1 MKTTTEWV
9 NILASIYIALPI
21 VVTIIIMILYLLGK
35 AISKEAIDK
44 LLEFGKWY
52 MVAVAIVFFG
62 KLLDSSFTDRET
74 SIKEIAIYEKY
85 ATNIMETDSI
95 EKRWKLTEYFAA
107 VTPSEKLK
115 ERWEAY
121 KAIIKPEYDTL
132 LALKKRQ
139 SEILASAKT
148 LTPALKTELL
158 TIQEKKN
165 ALNVSLISGSSST
178 TENYV
183 IVFTADANLSQAQ
196 FENNKLKRAGIT
208 DAIIV
213 NVGKLFFNISKDYIS
228 KGEASSML
236 DAFRSKVR
244 GDVYITSSG
253 KFCKSKINKGDYFS
267 CE

>member
-1 MKTTTEWV
+1 MEKTIDWV
-9 NILASIYIALPI
+9 NIMASIYIALPI
-21 VVTIIIMILYLLGK
+21 VVTVVLMVLYLIGK
-35 AISKEAIDK
+35 AVSKEAIDK

-95 EKRWKLTEYFAA
+95 EKRWKLIEYFAA
-107 VTPSEKLK
+107 VTPSEQLR

-121 KAIIKPEYDTL
+121 KTIIKPEYDTL

-139 SEILASAKT
+139 SEILSSAKA

-158 TIQEKKN
+158 SIQEKKN
-165 ALNVSLISGSSST
+165 ALNVSLISSSST
-178 TENYV
+178 AENYV
-183 IVFTADANLSQAQ
+183 IVFAADTNLLQAQ
-196 FENNKLKRAGIT
+196 FDNNKLKKAGIT

-213 NVGKLFFNISKDYIS
+213 NVGKIFFNISKEYIS

-236 DAFRSKVR
+236 DVFRSKVR

-253 KFCKSKINKGDYFS
+253 KFCKNKINKGDYFS

>member
-1 MKTTTEWV
+1 MEKTIDWV
-9 NILASIYIALPI
+9 NIMASIYIALPI
-21 VVTIIIMILYLLGK
+21 VVTIIIMILYLIGK

-85 ATNIMETDSI
+85 ATTIMETDSI
-95 EKRWKLTEYFAA
+95 EKRWKLIEYFAA
-107 VTPSEKLK
+107 VTPSEQLR

-121 KAIIKPEYDTL
+121 KTIIKPEYDTL

-139 SEILASAKT
+139 SEILSSAKA

-158 TIQEKKN
+158 AIQEKKN
-165 ALNVSLISGSSST
+165 ALNVSLVSSSST
-178 TENYV
+178 PENYV
-183 IVFTADANLSQAQ
+183 IVFTADVNLPQAE
-196 FENNKLKRAGIT
+196 FENNKLKKAGIT

-213 NVGKLFFNISKDYIS
+213 NVGKLFFNISKDYSS
-228 KGEASSML
+228 KSEASSTL
-236 DAFRSKVR
+236 DVFRNKVR

-253 KFCKSKINKGDYFS
+253 KFCKNKINKGDYFS